1 MEHGINTTSKKHSKL
16 LNMDRK
22 LPVQIPITSMQGGF
36 IHVKFFIDGFIN
48 RAQGGSM
55 SDDDFEIHFEPDPE
69 LKDALKTLEKAENDI
84 F

>member
-1 MEHGINTTSKKHSKL
+1 
-16 LNMDRK
+16 
-22 LPVQIPITSMQGGF
+22 
-36 IHVKFFIDGFIN
+36 
-48 RAQGGSM
+48 M